1 MGNLLWSYTKKDLDD
16 MEENI
21 IRLEK
26 ENKLNREYRNELAV
40 GAMLGAFITVL
51 GLVFYYCL
59 HSGITMGLAT
69 GLQLVTTIMV
79 VLAVIIIVIGL
90 YIVTASSMEY
100 KDVTEEMETNQ
111 NLINVFTEILE
122 RERPSR

>member
-40 GAMLGAFITVL
+40 GVMLGAFTTVL

-59 HSGITMGLAT
+59 HLGITMRLAT

-79 VLAVIIIVIGL
+79 VFAVIIIVIGL